1 MSHDRPGV
9 KRFMSDS
16 HSSRSLAPA
25 PGHPPR
31 RSVSTDDV
39 VPGRKHKTTAC
50 RACKLKKLKCRG
62 DPPCEHCVANGI
74 ECIVDEMADM
84 RRKFAMK
91 RKIDRLEQAED
102 VLLRLLSA
110 LRENESTRIAQL
122 LNLIQSNA
130 SFEELQ
136 IFLEQSFSRSEIES
150 TPELREMQSQIL
162 RHSDDD
168 SDDSMQASGRR
179 VMDVRRLTDV
189 PVYRVPAKPWT
200 TVTDNDDL
208 VSHLV
213 SLWITWTYP
222 FFDWLDKDAFVRDM
236 QSGNLR
242 SRFCSPFLV
251 NAILAEAS
259 YYSDYAEVFT
269 VPGDMLSRGNHFYDE
284 ARRLLE
290 VEEEGQGHASIPTIQ
305 GLLILF
311 IRMVLMG
318 KDRLGWLYLDLAT
331 RAAEEYAAAH
341 PPRIS
346 NSESVRMEENVIN
359 RTLWGVFNIASTA
372 TVSLMKHMDINP
384 PQRARVPI
392 THEDPLDTWSPYPR
406 SAQPVRGHHNCVFD
420 RWSDFCCITIGISR
434 EFHKKDDPPAKVEMV
449 SIVNDI
455 YRQLQGWYANLPDC
469 LHIEAAEVPHILS
482 LHLFYHTTVL
492 QIFGFLRSSGGDTLD
507 AETAESTRR
516 LCISTARR
524 ISSLLNIHRDKWG
537 IDRMAPS
544 TIQWVTIGLFTL
556 LEELD
561 DPHNR
566 NAFVE
571 LCIIGRAF
579 SRRFQFAKGTLR
591 MVQMSAREMKVVLPP
606 ETDALFTDFETQ
618 SWRGKD
624 AQGFSSI
631 YPHFSTVI
639 RHGRERQ
646 EGDTMD
652 LFLEKWDKLGLE
664 DGSNEERKAD

>member
-1 MSHDRPGV
+1 
-9 KRFMSDS
+9 MSDQQP
-16 HSSRSLAPA
+16 SRALAPV
-25 PGHPPR
+25 PGQPPR
-31 RSVSTDDV
+31 RSISSDDV

-62 DPPCEHCVANGI
+62 DPPCEHCMSNGL

-91 RKIDRLEQAED
+91 RKLDRLEQAED

-110 LRENESTRIAQL
+110 LRESENTKIAQL

-130 SFEELQ
+130 SFAELQ
-136 IFLEQSFSRSEIES
+136 IFLEQTFSPTELES
-150 TPELREMQSQIL
+150 TPELREVQSHIL
-162 RHSDDD
+162 RPSDDE

-179 VMDVRRLTDV
+179 MMDVRRLTDV

-200 TVTDNDDL
+200 SVTDNDDL
-208 VSHLV
+208 VSHLI

-222 FFDWLDKDAFVRDM
+222 FFDWLDKDAFIRDM
-236 QSGNLR
+236 QAGDLR
-242 SRFCSPFLV
+242 CRFCSPFLV

-269 VPGDMLSRGNHFYDE
+269 VPGDMLSRGGHFYDE
-284 ARRLLE
+284 ARQRLEQEE
-290 VEEEGQGHASIPTIQ
+290 VEQGHVTIPTIQ

-318 KDRLGWLYLDLAT
+318 KDRLGWMYLDLAT
-331 RAAEEYAAAH
+331 RAAEEYAASH
-341 PPRIS
+341 PPRLP
-346 NSESVRMEENVIN
+346 NGKSERTEENVVN

-372 TVSLMKHMDINP
+372 TVSLMKHIDISP

-392 THEDPLDTWSPYPR
+392 THEDPRDKWSPYPR
-406 SAQPVRGHHNCVFD
+406 DAQPVCGHHNCVFD

-434 EFHKKDDPPAKVEMV
+434 AFHKKDNPPPKSEMV

-455 YRQLQGWYANLPDC
+455 YRQLQGWYANLPEC
-469 LHIEAAEVPHILS
+469 LRIEAAEVPHVLS
-482 LHLFYHTTVL
+482 IHLFYHTTVL
-492 QIFGFLRSSGGDTLD
+492 QIFGFLRSSGGTELD
-507 AETAESTRR
+507 PETAESTRR

-579 SRRFQFAKGTLR
+579 SRRFPFAKGTLR
-591 MVQMSAREMKVVLPP
+591 MVQVSARETKVSLPA
-606 ETDALFTDFETQ
+606 ETDALFTDFEAQ
-618 SWRGKD
+618 SWREND
-624 AQGFSSI
+624 AQGFSSF

-639 RHGRERQ
+639 RHGHERQ

-652 LFLEKWDKLGLE
+652 QFLEKWDGLTLE
-664 DGSNEERKAD
+664 DGEDKEKHGD